1 MDYIFGEI
9 HMGLQCKAGP
19 WGGGSG
25 EGNAWKNVVW
35 VLPIAKC
42 LNQII

>member
-9 HMGLQCKAGP
+9 HMGLQCKAGQ
-19 WGGGSG
+19 WGCGWGG

-42 LNQII
+42 

>member
-19 WGGGSG
+19 WGGGGVEKGMLGKMWFGSCQLQ
-25 EGNAWKNVVW
+25 NV
-35 VLPIAKC
+35 
-42 LNQII
+42 

>member
-19 WGGGSG
+19 WGGGVEKGMLGKMWFGSCQLQ
-25 EGNAWKNVVW
+25 NV
-35 VLPIAKC
+35 
-42 LNQII
+42 